1 MDGELAALAGSAAT
15 AIATLLATDAWA
27 EVKELVGGLW
37 RRHRPELADDA
48 EQELDRAHV
57 EIATADETVSLAIT
71 REWESR
77 LLRLLAADASV
88 AAELN
93 RILVTLGQSRAA
105 QRRGA
110 VRQTAKAS
118 GRSTIIQVGGDAAI
132 GELPLSADSRRE
144 RS

>member
-15 AIATLLATDAWA
+15 TIVTLLATDAWG
-27 EVKELVGGLW
+27 EVREKIGGLW
-37 RRHRPELADDA
+37 RRFRPESADAA
-48 EQELDRAHV
+48 EQELDRAHA
-57 EIATADETVSLAIT
+57 EIAIADQTVALAIT

-77 LLRLLAADASV
+77 LLRLLAADAD
-88 AAELN
+88 AASELG
-93 RILVTLGQSRAA
+93 RILADLSESRPA

-118 GRSTIIQVGGDAAI
+118 GHSTVIQVGGDAAI
-132 GELPLSADSRRE
+132 GELPLSADSRVE

>member
-15 AIATLLATDAWA
+15 TIVTLLATDAWG
-27 EVKELVGGLW
+27 EVKEKIGGLW
-37 RRHRPELADDA
+37 RRFRPELADAA
-48 EQELDRAHV
+48 EQELDRTHA
-57 EIATADETVSLAIT
+57 EIATADQTVALAIT

-77 LLRLLAADASV
+77 LLRLLAADADA
-88 AAELN
+88 AAELS
-93 RILVTLGQSRAA
+93 RILAKLSQSCSA

-118 GRSTIIQVGGDAAI
+118 GHSTVIQVGGDAAI
-132 GELPLSADSRRE
+132 GELPLSADSRGE